1 MPLNTGRSNDTRR
14 REPGDADLRVGSVG
28 SLTALAAR
36 LAWGQRRRHAL
47 TFCAAVVGIAFV
59 AGTLIFTDGVRAA
72 IEERSQARYAATDA
86 AVRPADGESPL
97 DPGLVDRVAAA
108 PGVAAASGRI
118 QAGGELTGPDG
129 ETLPG
134 MVLAVPAEVPLR
146 SFDLLEG
153 AHPAAS
159 GDALVDPGTAERLG
173 LAVGD
178 AFTAE
183 SGAGE
188 PTTLRLTG
196 IARTEGTPYDANR
209 LAAVLPETALAL
221 AGADGYSEIIAA
233 AEPGTDAAGLA
244 AALGAELGAGVT
256 VLTGGE
262 LVAEE
267 RERAFQNVDLILQ
280 VLNVFVLIAIVTAA
294 FVIANGFSIT
304 LAQRTRQLA
313 TLRLIGLTR
322 GQLSRLALAEAALMG
337 LAASLLGLAA
347 GAAIARGLSAVLAS
361 SGTPTELGAI
371 GARTAAIT
379 LAVGIIVTVASAY
392 LPARKAART
401 AAIQA
406 LRESATAAG
415 TGAGRA
421 RLALG
426 ATALAAAAALWAL
439 ALDAGLIALLLSG
452 VLGFTG
458 TVLVLPALVP
468 AFAWLVDRMPLG
480 RTPVRLAVR
489 QVARNRRRAAGAAAA
504 IVLCT
509 ALVSA
514 VLIGTHSAR
523 TSVEHE
529 AAREYPAD
537 FSLSGGA
544 LPDAL
549 LDDLRALPALD
560 AVHARRTGE
569 VDGLTVTSTDPAIA
583 ARAGLDL
590 RFDTGPSVAVAA
602 PAAAEHGWAVG
613 DTIAVGDT
621 AVTVADVFPVGDD
634 PAPLAGFDLLT
645 DEAGAAAILPETPVS
660 TIEVLAPRTAGA
672 DVAAVAA
679 AYPGVSV
686 NDLIAYR
693 DSRTAGIDLVLRAM
707 LALLALSML
716 ISAVGLANMLS
727 LSMYE
732 RIREHGTLRAL
743 GTTRGGL
750 RAMVTTESVLVT
762 VLGAAVGLA
771 LGFAGAYGAI
781 AVVAAEQPVA
791 LAVPYGHLAALVAA
805 TMAAAVL
812 AALVPA
818 SKAARANIIANL
830 RTE

>member
-1 MPLNTGRSNDTRR
+1 MPLNTGRSNDTLR
-14 REPGDADLRVGSVG
+14 RESGGADLRVRSVG

-72 IEERSQARYAATDA
+72 IEERSQARYAAVDA
-86 AVRPADGESPL
+86 AVRAADGDRPL
-97 DPGLVDRVAAA
+97 DPGLVDRAAAA
-108 PGVAAASGRI
+108 PGVAAASGGL

-129 ETLPG
+129 DTLPG
-134 MVLAVPAEVPLR
+134 MVVAVPREASLR
-146 SFDLLEG
+146 SLDLVEG
-153 AHPAAS
+153 AHPAAP
-159 GDALVDPGTAERLG
+159 GDALVDPATAERLG

-178 AFTAE
+178 DFTAE
-183 SGAGE
+183 SAAGE

-196 IARTEGTPYDANR
+196 IARTEGTPYDASR

-221 AGADGYSEIIAA
+221 AGAEGYSEIIAA
-233 AEPGTDAAGLA
+233 ADPGTGPDELA
-244 AALGAELGAGVT
+244 AALSAELGAG
-256 VLTGGE
+256 LTTLTRDE
-262 LVAEE
+262 LIAEE
-267 RERAFQNVDLILQ
+267 RERAFQNVDLVLQ

-294 FVIANGFSIT
+294 FVIANGFAIT

-313 TLRLIGLTR
+313 TLRLIGLSR
-322 GQLSRLALAEAALMG
+322 GQLSRIVLAEAAFMG

-347 GAAIARGLSAVLAS
+347 GAAIARGLAAVLAS
-361 SGTPTELGAI
+361 SGTTAALGAI
-371 GARTAAIT
+371 GVRTVAIT
-379 LAVGIIVTVASAY
+379 LAVGVAVTVASAF

-415 TGAGRA
+415 TGGGRA
-421 RLALG
+421 RPALG
-426 ATALAAAAALWAL
+426 AAALVAAAVVWAL
-439 ALDAGLIALLLSG
+439 ALEAGLPALVLSG
-452 VLGFTG
+452 VLGFAG

-537 FSLSGGA
+537 FALSGD

-549 LDDLRALPALD
+549 LADLRALPALD
-560 AVHARRTGE
+560 TVHARRTGE

-590 RFDTGPSVAVAA
+590 AFGAGPSVAVAE
-602 PAAAEHGWAVG
+602 PLAAARGWDVG
-613 DTIAVGDT
+613 DTVAIGGVDT
-621 AVTVADVFPVGDD
+621 AVTDVFPVGDD

-645 DEAGAAAILPETPVS
+645 DEAGAAALLPDAPVS
-660 TIEVLAPRTAGA
+660 TVEVLAPHTA
-672 DVAAVAA
+672 VAAVAA
-679 AYPGVSV
+679 AAAAYPDVTV

-732 RIREHGTLRAL
+732 RVREHGTLRAL

-762 VLGAAVGLA
+762 LLGAAVGLG
-771 LGFAGAYGAI
+771 LGFAGAYGAV
-781 AVVAAEQPVA
+781 AVVAAEQPIA
-791 LAVPYGHLAALVAA
+791 LAVPYGYLAALVAA
-805 TMAAAVL
+805 IMAAAVL